1 MPLYALLP
9 AHLQQRV
16 FQETPDGSRMVI
28 IATNVAETSLT
39 IPGIRY
45 VVDAGRAKERV
56 YERDASLS
64 RFQVGW
70 VSKASADQRAGR
82 AGRTSPGHCYRLF
95 SSAHFVD
102 EMKQHADPQILSV
115 PIEGVVLQMRA
126 MGIDKVVNFPFISPP
141 DKTAVHI
148 KRRGAV
154 VDEERER
161 IYLALLFRL
170 KKFPGLVKINKAKT
184 SPKTTQTTSK
194 QLPRSE
200 ERRVGKEC
208 RSRWSPYH

>member
-1 MPLYALLP
+1 M
-9 AHLQQRV
+9 
-16 FQETPDGSRMVI
+16 
-28 IATNVAETSLT
+28 
-39 IPGIRY
+39 
-45 VVDAGRAKERV
+45 

-141 DKTAVHI
+141 DKTALSAAERTLQI
-148 KRRGAV
+148 LGAV
-154 VDEERER
+154 EKSRHGGEEIGPLTDLGRAMAVLPISPRHSRMLFAAAQSMVD
-161 IYLALLFRL
+161 
-170 KKFPGLVKINKAKT
+170 G
-184 SPKTTQTTSK
+184 
-194 QLPRSE
+194 
-200 ERRVGKEC
+200 
-208 RSRWSPYH
+208 

>member
-1 MPLYALLP
+1 
-9 AHLQQRV
+9 
-16 FQETPDGSRMVI
+16 MVI

-141 DKTAVHI
+141 DKTALSAAERTLQI
-148 KRRGAV
+148 LGAV
-154 VDEERER
+154 EKSRHGGEE
-161 IYLALLFRL
+161 IG
-170 KKFPGLVKINKAKT
+170 P
-184 SPKTTQTTSK
+184 
-194 QLPRSE
+194 
-200 ERRVGKEC
+200 
-208 RSRWSPYH
+208 